1 MNQIVKAAAKSLA
14 KNSDQDIAKQIEE
27 TAMIFDISGDELRH
41 LKRAY
46 MFSTISSGL
55 IPDVFKGDYRSIFIM
70 SMKAERMG
78 IPLAEVLQGG
88 YFVHGRWGWYAEFM
102 ISRVLEKGIFT
113 AIDYDIGGKLED
125 LTAFAIAI
133 GTRPDG
139 TKAIGSKVTLK
150 MAKDQGW
157 IEKAGSKWKDMPG
170 LMLKKRAATF
180 LIKET
185 AAHAFGGSA
194 DTEEDLENVTPKGA
208 VNKPAN
214 ETLKYISKQAQ
225 APATEEAPVVVEDER
240 EAVEIFDDE
249 PIDELERQRMDVFN
263 SVQNKI
269 KARMDAGAV
278 DAEIENTIGFKLHEV
293 EAQSM
298 KTLLEIA
305 KSLK

>member
-14 KNSDQDIAKQIEE
+14 KNSEQDIAKQIEE

-113 AIDYDIGGKLED
+113 AIDYELGGKFED
-125 LTAFAIAI
+125 FTACAIAI

-157 IEKAGSKWKDMPG
+157 IDKTGSKWKDMPG
-170 LMLKKRAATF
+170 IMLKKRAATF

-185 AAHAFGGSA
+185 AAHAFGGSL
-194 DTEEDLENVTPKGA
+194 DTEEDIQDVTPKAA
-208 VNKPAN
+208 VNKPASD
-214 ETLKYISKQAQ
+214 TLKYISSKSADTQV
-225 APATEEAPVVVEDER
+225 EESAIEAEQEIVE
-240 EAVEIFDDE
+240 VLDDD

-263 SVQNKI
+263 AVEKMI
-269 KARMDAGAV
+269 AARKALGAV
-278 DAEIENTIGFKLHEV
+278 DAEIENTIGFALHEV
-293 EAQSM
+293 EAQDM
-298 KTLLEIA
+298 KTLMKIA
-305 KSLK
+305 KDLK

>member
-1 MNQIVKAAAKSLA
+1 
-14 KNSDQDIAKQIEE
+14 
-27 TAMIFDISGDELRH
+27 
-41 LKRAY
+41 
-46 MFSTISSGL
+46 
-55 IPDVFKGDYRSIFIM
+55 
-70 SMKAERMG
+70 MKAEWMG

-113 AIDYDIGGKLED
+113 AIDYELGGKFED
-125 LTAFAIAI
+125 FTACAIAI

-157 IEKAGSKWKDMPG
+157 IDKTGSKWKDMPG
-170 LMLKKRAATF
+170 IMLKKRAATF

-185 AAHAFGGSA
+185 AAHAFGGSL
-194 DTEEDLENVTPKGA
+194 DTEEDIQDVTPKGA

-214 ETLKYISKQAQ
+214 ETLKFF
-225 APATEEAPVVVEDER
+225 APNSAPSQLQEAPI
-240 EAVEIFDDE
+240 EAEQESVEILDDE
-249 PIDELERQRMDVFN
+249 PIDDLERQRMDVFN

-278 DAEIENTIGFKLHEV
+278 DAEIENTIGYKLHEV
-293 EAQSM
+293 EAQDITTLM
-298 KTLLEIA
+298 KIA
-305 KSLK
+305 RDLK